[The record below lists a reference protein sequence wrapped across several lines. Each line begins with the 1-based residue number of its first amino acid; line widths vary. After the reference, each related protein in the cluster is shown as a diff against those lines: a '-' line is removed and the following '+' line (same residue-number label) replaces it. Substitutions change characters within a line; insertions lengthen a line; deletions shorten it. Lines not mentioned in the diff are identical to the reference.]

1 MEIKQITDDDVRNV
15 LTSLFKECH
24 SENPNFKSILA
35 KAFTLGEHVGTYKI
49 KEKINNI
56 FKDNGK

>member
-1 MEIKQITDDDVRNV
+1 MEIKQITDEDVKNV
-15 LTSLFKECH
+15 LTSLLKECIG
-24 SENPNFKSILA
+24 ENPNFKSILA
-35 KAFTLGEHVGTYKI
+35 KAFTLGEQVGKYKI